1 MEEIDKMYDKE
12 STLERGTPMGK
23 RQSISEGLEKRRSE
37 LRLQLAD
44 VESAINA
51 IQMYPEIEK
60 FLSLLDKV
68 WRYY

>member
-1 MEEIDKMYDKE
+1 MEEINKMYDKE
-12 STLERGTPMGK
+12 SMLERGTPMGK

-51 IQMYPEIEK
+51 I
-60 FLSLLDKV
+60 
-68 WRYY
+68 